1 MVDTYTCKCRLD
13 SNVCNQKQIW
23 KNDKYKCEC
32 KELIDK
38 GRRDKRLVWNPSNWN
53 VSMINHAMWQ
63 NI

>member
-38 GRRDKRLVWNPSNWN
+38 GRRDKRLIWNPSN
-53 VSMINHAMWQ
+53 
-63 NI
+63 